1 MRVALTGGA
10 SGIGAAVAANLKRLG
25 ADIVAF
31 DIVEPR
37 VNIDQWIRVDLSD
50 PASILEAE
58 RQVSGSFDA
67 LINNAG
73 LPPREGLEEMVL
85 AVNYFGLVNFT
96 KLMLP
101 KLRQGGAIVNTAS
114 KAGARWRDNIAQ
126 VKALRDLADVDALPA
141 FIESQAI
148 SPVRAYDLSKEA
160 VIVWTIT
167 QTERLA
173 ALGLRANTVSP
184 AAVSTDILDDF
195 VTAFGDRATKA
206 MARIGRPGTPEEVA
220 EVICFLASPQSNWLK
235 GIDIPIDGGLAAMS
249 LSDGLDMS
257 I

>member
-37 VNIDQWIRVDLSD
+37 VNIDQWVKVDLSD
-50 PASILEAE
+50 PTSILEAE
-58 RQVSGSFDA
+58 QQVSGSFDA

-73 LPPREGLEEMVL
+73 LPPRKGLEEKVL

-96 KLMLP
+96 NLMIP
-101 KLRQGGAIVNTAS
+101 KLTQGGAIVNTAS
-114 KAGARWRDNIAQ
+114 KAGARWRENIPQ
-126 VKALRDLADVDALPA
+126 IRALRDLTDVDGLPA
-141 FIESQAI
+141 FIETQAI

-160 VIVWTIT
+160 VILWTIT

-173 ALGLRANTVSP
+173 ALGLRVNTVSP

-195 VTAFGDRATKA
+195 VTAFGERATKA

-249 LSDGLDMS
+249 LSDGLEMS

>member
-37 VNIDQWIRVDLSD
+37 VNIDQWVKVDLSD
-50 PASILEAE
+50 PTSILEAE

-73 LPPREGLEEMVL
+73 LPPRMGLEEKVL

-101 KLRQGGAIVNTAS
+101 KLTQGGAIVNTAS
-114 KAGARWRDNIAQ
+114 KAGARWRDNIPQ
-126 VKALRDLADVDALPA
+126 IKALRDLADVDALPA

-148 SPVRAYDLSKEA
+148 GPVRAYDLSKEA

-195 VTAFGDRATKA
+195 VSAFGERATKA
-206 MARIGRPGTPEEVA
+206 MARIGRPGSPEEVA

-249 LSDGLDMS
+249 LSDGLEMS